1 MRIGK
6 AMRVVAVAVA
16 SEGVQVVVGGGE
28 EGRVE
33 VRSRLRRGPRR
44 GAVSFW
50 MTRLLPTS
58 KMGP

>member
-6 AMRVVAVAVA
+6 AMRVVVVAVA
-16 SEGVQVVVGGGE
+16 SKGMQAVAGGGE

-33 VRSRLRRGPRR
+33 VWSRLRQGPRR
-44 GAVSFW
+44 GVASFW
-50 MTRLLPTS
+50 VTRLLPTA

>member
-1 MRIGK
+1 MRI
-6 AMRVVAVAVA
+6 MVAVAVA
-16 SEGVQVVVGGGE
+16 SEGVQAVAGGGE

-44 GAVSFW
+44 GAALFW
-50 MTRLLPTS
+50 VTRLLPTA

>member
-1 MRIGK
+1 MHRKGD
-6 AMRVVAVAVA
+6 A
-16 SEGVQVVVGGGE
+16 SGGSGGGERGRAGGGE

-44 GAVSFW
+44 GAASFW
-50 MTRLLPTS
+50 VTRLLPTA